1 MDLSFT
7 PEEQAFR
14 EAVKAFLASDLPADI
29 ADKVKGGR
37 HLTKEDHRRWQ
48 KALSRRGWLAQSWP
62 KAYGGAAFTPV
73 QKHIF
78 DEEAARAGAPVI
90 VPFGVSMVAPVI
102 MKFGTEAQK
111 RHYLPRILDLEDWW
125 CQGYSEP
132 GAGSDLAGLKTRAER
147 VGDHYVV
154 NGQKTW
160 TTLGQHADWIFCL
173 VRTDPAAK
181 KQEGISFLLID
192 MRTPGVTV
200 RPIILLEGEHEVNE
214 VFFEN
219 VEVPAENL
227 VGEENKGWT
236 CAKYL
241 LTHERTGIAAIGQA
255 KAMLAHLKRVARDQ
269 KRRGRPLSE
278 DPLFRREMARVEID
292 LMALETTNLRVLA
305 QVQAGGAPGAESSM
319 LKVKG
324 TEIRQQLNSLTR
336 RALGPYALPFVSEA
350 LEEGYNEAPI
360 GPDYAN
366 PVAKQ
371 YFNNR
376 KITIYGGSNEIQK
389 NILSK
394 ALLGL

>member
-1 MDLSFT
+1 MDLSYS
-7 PEEQAFR
+7 PEEEAFR
-14 EAVKAFLASDLPADI
+14 AEVKAFLAKDLPPAV
-29 ADKVKGGR
+29 AAKVKGGK
-37 HLTKEDHRRWQ
+37 HLTKADHLAWQ
-48 KALSRRGWLAQSWP
+48 GALAKRGWLAQSWP
-62 KAYGGAAFTPV
+62 KQYGGAGFTAV

-78 DEEAARAGAPVI
+78 DEEAAQAGAPVI

-102 MKFGTEAQK
+102 MKFGTEEQK
-111 RHYLPRILDLEDWW
+111 RHYLPRILSLEDWW

-132 GAGSDLAGLKTRAER
+132 GAGSDLASLRTKAER

-160 TTLGQHADWIFCL
+160 TTLGQHANWIFCL
-173 VRTDPAAK
+173 VRTDPTAK

-192 MRTPGVTV
+192 MATPGVTV
-200 RPIILLEGEHEVNE
+200 RPIILLDGDHEVNE
-214 VFFEN
+214 IWFED
-219 VEVPAENL
+219 VKVPAENL

-241 LTHERTGIAAIGQA
+241 LTHERTGIAAVGQG
-255 KAMLAHLKRVARDQ
+255 KAMLARLKRIAKDQ
-269 KRRGRPLSE
+269 KKGGRPLSE
-278 DPLFRREMARVEID
+278 DPAFRREMAQVEID
-292 LMALETTNLRVLA
+292 LMALEMTNLRILA
-305 QVQAGGAPGAESSM
+305 QTQAGGAPGPESSM
-319 LKVKG
+319 LKIKG
-324 TEIRQQLNSLTR
+324 TEVRQQINALTR

-366 PVAKQ
+366 PLAKE

-389 NILSK
+389 NILAK

>member
-14 EAVKAFLASDLPADI
+14 QEVKAFLAEALPADI
-29 ADKVKGGR
+29 AAKVKEG
-37 HLTKEDHRRWQ
+37 LNLSKADHQRWEG
-48 KALSRRGWLAQSWP
+48 ALSRRGWLAQSWP
-62 KAYGGAAFTPV
+62 EEHGGAAWNAV

-78 DEEAARAGAPVI
+78 DEEAALAGAPGI
-90 VPFGVSMVAPVI
+90 VPFGVSMVGPVI
-102 MKFGTEAQK
+102 MKFGSEAQK
-111 RHYLPRILDLEDWW
+111 RHYLPRILDLTDWW

-160 TTLGQHADWIFCL
+160 TTLGQYADWIFCL

-192 MRTPGVTV
+192 MKTPGITV
-200 RPIILLEGEHEVNE
+200 RPIILMGGEHEVNE
-214 VFFEN
+214 VWFE
-219 VEVPAENL
+219 EVKVPVENL
-227 VGEENKGWT
+227 VGEENRGWT

-241 LTHERTGIAAIGQA
+241 LTHERTTIAAVGQT
-255 KAMLAHLKRVARDQ
+255 KEMLRRLKRIARDQ
-269 KRRGRPLSE
+269 RKRGRPLIE
-278 DPLFRREMARVEID
+278 DPAFRAEMARVEID
-292 LMALETTNLRVLA
+292 LMALEMTNLRLLA
-305 QVQAGGAPGAESSM
+305 KVQGGGAPGAESSM
-319 LKVKG
+319 LKIKG
-324 TEIRQQLNSLTR
+324 TEIRQQLNQLTR
-336 RALGPYALPFVSEA
+336 KALGPYALPFVSEA
-350 LEEGYNEAPI
+350 LEEGYNEEPI

-366 PVAKQ
+366 PLAKE